1 MKMPL
6 EYVLSNA
13 GYPMLVVDR
22 FAYHKHSTSPK
33 TNRTIWRCSRRRVK
47 DIRCTSACNTFEDE
61 VSKPSPH
68 DPNCY
73 ELTKSELMLFN
84 SRKEKM
90 NMKVE
95 AGLYEPDLTNKSL
108 LPTEQDCTISKL
120 YDNTNQSFKQ
130 NEQQDGANSK
140 LFDYTTNVN
149 NEESVM
155 EDYENMN
162 EHNSSNNDVVGEY
175 DENGQE
181 NMYNYTEN
189 GRNDY
194 HDNENDV
201 IDQAGEF
208 NNHNDGCSDQNDV
221 ELDQNGGSMN
231 GDYPQENY
239 NAESDMMGQN
249 EADYNGDYLNG
260 TGVDMPNG
268 DMSNSIPNNT
278 MDDSK
283 NCDYTMNE
291 SKFDQYQ
298 GNLQFVTSKVG
309 HPMLVVDG
317 HTFHKHSTN
326 PKTGRV
332 NWRCA
337 RRRVKDIRCSSSC
350 YTQDGISSV
359 PKPHDPNCFPI
370 RNIGS
375 ATQSKPNIKREM
387 IKPNTQTSTP
397 RFINTKAESYN
408 SLNNRKPINNNSSQF
423 RADIIDDGYDN
434 NIDTLNGDQYNDEFG
449 QYSSTMDNHHGNNDE
464 YVSEYNGSEEYIPY
478 NPNEHG
484 LANDEEDFFIESLG
498 PDEYNI
504 DDYSQTPESFAQLI
518 SDLNKMKQREKIYSN
533 KINTVNSELKRFKK
547 QTALQLQSFKWRTRM
562 MEIDMGSLKANF
574 NQKNM
579 QNSHLRKLVA
589 DMMSKLKTSPH
600 DNVL

>member
-120 YDNTNQSFKQ
+120 FDNTNQSFKQ

-189 GRNDY
+189 GGND
-194 HDNENDV
+194 
-201 IDQAGEF
+201 
-208 NNHNDGCSDQNDV
+208 
-221 ELDQNGGSMN
+221 
-231 GDYPQENY
+231 
-239 NAESDMMGQN
+239 
-249 EADYNGDYLNG
+249 
-260 TGVDMPNG
+260 
-268 DMSNSIPNNT
+268 
-278 MDDSK
+278 
-283 NCDYTMNE
+283 
-291 SKFDQYQ
+291 
-298 GNLQFVTSKVG
+298 
-309 HPMLVVDG
+309 
-317 HTFHKHSTN
+317 
-326 PKTGRV
+326 
-332 NWRCA
+332 
-337 RRRVKDIRCSSSC
+337 
-350 YTQDGISSV
+350 
-359 PKPHDPNCFPI
+359 
-370 RNIGS
+370 
-375 ATQSKPNIKREM
+375 
-387 IKPNTQTSTP
+387 
-397 RFINTKAESYN
+397 
-408 SLNNRKPINNNSSQF
+408 
-423 RADIIDDGYDN
+423 
-434 NIDTLNGDQYNDEFG
+434 
-449 QYSSTMDNHHGNNDE
+449 
-464 YVSEYNGSEEYIPY
+464 
-478 NPNEHG
+478 
-484 LANDEEDFFIESLG
+484 
-498 PDEYNI
+498 
-504 DDYSQTPESFAQLI
+504 
-518 SDLNKMKQREKIYSN
+518 
-533 KINTVNSELKRFKK
+533 
-547 QTALQLQSFKWRTRM
+547 
-562 MEIDMGSLKANF
+562 
-574 NQKNM
+574 
-579 QNSHLRKLVA
+579 
-589 DMMSKLKTSPH
+589 
-600 DNVL
+600 